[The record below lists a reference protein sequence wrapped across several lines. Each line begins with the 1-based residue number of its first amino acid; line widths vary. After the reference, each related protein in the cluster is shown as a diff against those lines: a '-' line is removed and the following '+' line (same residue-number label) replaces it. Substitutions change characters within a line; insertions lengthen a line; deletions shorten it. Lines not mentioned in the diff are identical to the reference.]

1 MAHFF
6 EIKDLDFEPINS
18 SLYYHVPEQKE
29 LGGWKNDIEKEKAKY
44 RMDLH
49 NTNFQLRDGKIRVTF
64 RIEDQINDEDWF
76 GVFLRVGNMGFQYE
90 SCLVYV
96 RKNGNI
102 EIATYPGPNIISSA
116 PSSQR
121 NMSGDKTL
129 TIEIEGSAIK
139 ASIDNI
145 NLEYN
150 RLNIQHLGY
159 VLFGCYQTRSQFS
172 NTQIVCHDTIETFDK
187 FLE

>member
-1 MAHFF
+1 
-6 EIKDLDFEPINS
+6 
-18 SLYYHVPEQKE
+18 
-29 LGGWKNDIEKEKAKY
+29 
-44 RMDLH
+44 
-49 NTNFQLRDGKIRVTF
+49 
-64 RIEDQINDEDWF
+64 
-76 GVFLRVGNMGFQYE
+76 MGFQYE